1 MHFIIQGLNGSLEEN
16 NIDSTSKI
24 RRVISDKNAETFLI
38 HPQSPC
44 QRRSDRPNATF
55 VFLSLSLLIISLRKK
70 AILINLAK
78 RVVDM

>member
-55 VFLSLSLLIISLRKK
+55 VFLSLSLNNKLEEKT
-70 AILINLAK
+70 ILINLAK